1 MSKLLLRIIPT
12 IFILLTVTKDVYG
25 NPVSSPNKNKEL
37 TFHIIH
43 TNDMH
48 ARFEE
53 TSRFSAPLCPK
64 QDAIAGNCYGGF
76 ARLATLVRQAR
87 NSSVPTLF
95 LNAGDTYQG
104 SVWYNI
110 YKWKIVAQFL
120 NMLAP
125 DAISLGNHEFD
136 DGVNGLIPFIQSAEF
151 PVLATNLDLSK
162 QPNLKNTKL
171 ANSTVLSING
181 TKIGVIGYL
190 TPDTKILST
199 TENVIIN
206 DEVPAIREEA
216 KKLKEQGVNILIA
229 LGHSGFNVDKKIA
242 KEVEDIDLVIGGH
255 TNTFLYRGKQP
266 DIEHPEGFYPTE
278 IKQDNGRR
286 VYVVQSY
293 AYTKYLGNFSVTFDT
308 NGEITHIEGNPIL
321 VDHTIEQAPD
331 IINELDIL
339 RPAIDNITSMEIGR
353 TRVLLDGDSK
363 VCRRKECNLGNL
375 ITDAIVEYNAQEY
388 SVKGK
393 WTDAAI
399 AVQNSGS
406 IRASITRDLDDKV
419 TMGDI
424 LGVLP
429 FGNTLFKV
437 SMTGKQMLSMLE
449 WSVYNLHQNPSD
461 NLFGA
466 FLQFS
471 GLQIVYNISRPA
483 NSKVVSVKVRCAAC
497 NIPSYSDLNE
507 TVTYNVLM
515 NDFMQN
521 GGDGYDMLKD
531 LKFTAMGVTI
541 AEVVSQ
547 YVKKYSPVYT
557 GVDWRI
563 NYVYDVHSNNVN
575 NENEL
580 MSITDTAE
588 YVYKITNKDTSS
600 ASVTGYSI
608 GLVILLTMSIGL
620 LN

>member
-1 MSKLLLRIIPT
+1 MFVLLLRTFPT
-12 IFILLTVTKDVYG
+12 IFILLTVTNDVVYG
-25 NPVSSPNKNKEL
+25 NPVSSQNENGGL
-37 TFHIIH
+37 TFHIVH

-53 TSRFSAPLCPK
+53 TSKMSGPICPE
-64 QDAIAGNCYGGF
+64 QDVKAGNCYGGF
-76 ARLATLVRQAR
+76 ARIATLIRQVR

-104 SVWYNI
+104 SVWYNF
-110 YKWKIVAQFL
+110 YKWKIVVKFL
-120 NMLAP
+120 NILAP
-125 DAISLGNHEFD
+125 DAVSLGNHEFD
-136 DGVNGLIPFIQSAEF
+136 DGVNGLIPFIENAKF

-162 QPNLKNTKL
+162 EPKLKATKL
-171 ANSTVLSING
+171 ANSTVLLING

-190 TPDTKILST
+190 TPETTILSS

-206 DEVPAIREEA
+206 DEIPAIREEA
-216 KKLKEQGVNILIA
+216 KKLKKEGVNILIA

-278 IKQDNGRR
+278 IIQNNGKR
-286 VYVVQSY
+286 VYVVQAY
-293 AYTKYLGNFSVTFDT
+293 AYTKYLGNFSVTFDS

-321 VDHTIEQAPD
+321 VDHNIEQAPD
-331 IINELDIL
+331 IIDELDIL

-363 VCRRKECNLGNL
+363 TCRQKECNLGNL
-375 ITDAIVEYNAQEY
+375 ITDAIVNYNAQQY
-388 SVKGK
+388 FVKGK

-406 IRASITRDLDDKV
+406 IRASITRDLNDKI
-419 TMGDI
+419 TMGDV

-429 FGNTLFKV
+429 FGNIIYKV
-437 SMTGKQMLSMLE
+437 SMTGEQMLSMLE
-449 WSVYNLHQNPSD
+449 WSVYNLHYNSSD

-471 GLQIVYNISRPA
+471 GLQVLYNISRPV

-497 NIPSYSDLNE
+497 NIPSYSDLNK
-507 TVTYNVLM
+507 TATYNVLI

-521 GGDGYDMLKD
+521 GGDGYKMLKD
-531 LKFTAMGVTI
+531 LEFTTLGITI
-541 AEVVSQ
+541 ADVVGQ
-547 YVKKYSPVYT
+547 YLKKYSPVYT

-563 NYVYDVHSNNVN
+563 NYVDEIYSGKVN
-575 NENEL
+575 NENKL
-580 MSITDTAE
+580 SITDTE
-588 YVYKITNKDTSS
+588 YVNKIKNKDTSS
-600 ASVTGYSI
+600 ASVKEYSI
-608 GLVILLTMSIGL
+608 GLMILLTMSIGL
-620 LN
+620 LT

>member
-1 MSKLLLRIIPT
+1 MLVLLLRTFPT
-12 IFILLTVTKDVYG
+12 IFILFTVTNDLVYG
-25 NPVSSPNKNKEL
+25 NPVSSQNENGEL
-37 TFHIIH
+37 TFQIVH

-53 TSRFSAPLCPK
+53 TSKMSVPICPK
-64 QDAIAGNCYGGF
+64 QDVKAGNCYGGF
-76 ARLATLVRQAR
+76 ARIATLVRQAR
-87 NSSVPTLF
+87 NSSIPTLF

-110 YKWKIVAQFL
+110 YKWKIVVQFL
-120 NMLAP
+120 NILAP

-136 DGVNGLIPFIQSAEF
+136 DGVNGLIPFIENAKF

-162 QPNLKNTKL
+162 EPNLKATKL
-171 ANSTVLSING
+171 ANSTVLLING

-190 TPDTKILST
+190 TPDTTILSS

-216 KKLKEQGVNILIA
+216 KKLKKEGVNILIA

-278 IKQDNGRR
+278 IIQDNGRR
-286 VYVVQSY
+286 VYVVQAY
-293 AYTKYLGNFSVTFDT
+293 AYTKYLGNFSVTFDS

-321 VDHTIEQAPD
+321 VDHNIDQAPD
-331 IINELDIL
+331 IIEELDLL
-339 RPAIDNITSMEIGR
+339 RPAIDNITSLEIGR
-353 TRVLLDGDSK
+353 TRVLLNGDSK
-363 VCRRKECNLGNL
+363 ICRKKECNLGNL
-375 ITDAIVEYNAQEY
+375 ITDAIVDYNAQQY
-388 SVKGK
+388 FVKGK

-399 AVQNSGS
+399 AVQNSGN
-406 IRASITRDLDDKV
+406 IRASITRDLDDKI

-429 FGNTLFKV
+429 FGNTIFKV
-437 SMTGKQMLSMLE
+437 SMTGEQVLSMLE
-449 WSVYNLHQNPSD
+449 WSVYNLHQNSSD

-471 GLQIVYNISRPA
+471 GLQVLYDISRPV

-497 NIPSYSDLNE
+497 NIPSYSDLNK
-507 TVTYNVLM
+507 TATYNVLM
-515 NDFMQN
+515 SDFMRN
-521 GGDGYDMLKD
+521 GGDGYKMLKD
-531 LKFTAMGVTI
+531 LQFTTIGVTI
-541 AEVVSQ
+541 ADIVSQ
-547 YVKKYSPVYT
+547 YLKKYSPVYT

-563 NYVYDVHSNNVN
+563 NYIH
-575 NENEL
+575 EL
-580 MSITDTAE
+580 YSDKIQDTE
-588 YVYKITNKDTSS
+588 YVNKIKNKDTSS
-600 ASVTGYSI
+600 APVKEHSI
-608 GLVILLTMSIGL
+608 GLIILLMMSIGL
-620 LN
+620 LT